1 MKWELVRP
9 VYIFKALMVLERYNQ
24 MLNYNQLDLTVKK

>member
-1 MKWELVRP
+1 MKWELVLP

-24 MLNYNQLDLTVKK
+24 MLNYNQLDLAVKK